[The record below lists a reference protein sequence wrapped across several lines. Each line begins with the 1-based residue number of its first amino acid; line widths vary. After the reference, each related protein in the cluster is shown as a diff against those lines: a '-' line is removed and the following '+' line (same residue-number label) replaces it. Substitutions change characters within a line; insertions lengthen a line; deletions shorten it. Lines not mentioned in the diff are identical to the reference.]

1 MIQTVMEQWL
11 ALIPGALPQSPQS
24 PQYPGG
30 AAVPDRHAGR
40 PAFVA
45 GSYQSGDG
53 ELRYKLFIP
62 GSYAGEQMPLLVML
76 HGWGQ
81 TADDFADGTGMNDLA
96 EKHGWLV
103 LYPERSA
110 FGYGGCWNWFD
121 RAHQQRGSGDP
132 ALIAATTRAV
142 MASHAVAPGRVF
154 IAGMSAGGAMAVVMG
169 RTYPDLFA
177 AVGCH
182 SGLPHACATDSASAL
197 HVMRHGAVS
206 PGGATAQAGPAVPV
220 IVFHGD
226 DDATVNLANGASVV
240 RESLA
245 AAGLARPPVRLEA
258 SATGFGRSFTRAV
271 HRKADG
277 IVVAEHWV
285 IHGAGHAWSGGNGRG
300 SFTDPQGPPASA
312 EMLRFFLQV

>member
-1 MIQTVMEQWL
+1 MIHTVLEQWFAFLPGVLPGVLPIPAGGDDVREPL
-11 ALIPGALPQSPQS
+11 AGQ
-24 PQYPGG
+24 
-30 AAVPDRHAGR
+30 
-40 PAFVA
+40 PAFIA
-45 GSYQSGDG
+45 GSCQSGHD

-62 GSYAGEQMPLLVML
+62 GTYAGEPMPLLVML

-81 TADDFADGTGMNDLA
+81 SADDFADGTGMNVLA
-96 EKHGWLV
+96 EQLGCFV
-103 LYPERSA
+103 LYPERTG
-110 FGYGGCWNWFD
+110 FGYGACWNWFD

-142 MASHAVAPGRVF
+142 MDSYAIAPGRVF

-182 SGLPHACATDSASAL
+182 SGLPHACATDPASAL
-197 HVMRHGAVS
+197 HVMRHGAESAASTVA
-206 PGGATAQAGPAVPV
+206 PAGGAVPV

-226 DDATVNLANGASVV
+226 DDSTVHLANGASVV
-240 RESLA
+240 EESLA
-245 AAGLARPPVRLEA
+245 AAGPARPPVRLEKT
-258 SATGFGRSFTRAV
+258 ATGAGRAFTRAV

-300 SFTDPQGPPASA
+300 SFTDPKGPPASA